1 MYRILV
7 ADDEG
12 IMLEAF
18 KNVIAG
24 AFGEECVV
32 ETAKTGR
39 VVTEIAETFHPDVV
53 FMDIH
58 MPGIN
63 GIQAMREIRKFN
75 TTALFYVVSAYDKFD
90 YAKEAIDL
98 GVERYLTKPIS
109 RAKIIAAVE
118 EAIGKV
124 DSKRNQRSNLLKI
137 QEKLETVIPVVENS
151 FVGSLLFQQEM
162 QAADYYQQL
171 LDIED
176 RQGYVMILQLRTADW
191 SARWA

>member
-18 KNVIAG
+18 KSVIAG

-39 VVTEIAETFHPDVV
+39 AVTEIAETFHPDVV
-53 FMDIH
+53 CMDIH

-90 YAKEAIDL
+90 
-98 GVERYLTKPIS
+98 
-109 RAKIIAAVE
+109 
-118 EAIGKV
+118 
-124 DSKRNQRSNLLKI
+124 
-137 QEKLETVIPVVENS
+137 
-151 FVGSLLFQQEM
+151 
-162 QAADYYQQL
+162 
-171 LDIED
+171 
-176 RQGYVMILQLRTADW
+176 
-191 SARWA
+191 